1 VDCVVEDEM
10 PLWSRIRNVIRGDRL
25 SREIDEELQSHLVEA
40 VAQGRD
46 PGEARRAFGGVL
58 QRREESRDIRLVAWI
73 ESLRADAVFGCRQLL
88 KRKVT
93 SAAAVLSLALAI
105 GACTSAFRLIDA
117 MLLRPLPVAEPE
129 QLYALY
135 RQGIGFDGKPQT
147 FDGWAYPSFQLMR
160 AAVKGQAELIAIS
173 YAHTMDLTYRS
184 DQEMEKAYL
193 QYVSGWMFSSFGLRP
208 ALGRLL
214 TENDDLKPGAHPYA
228 VLSYDYWKRRF
239 GQDPKV
245 IGRTFQMGE
254 RLYEIVGVGP
264 EPFTG
269 TDTGTVTDVFVPTMM
284 NAAVVRDDATWH
296 RTLARLNPGVAI
308 EPVRQKLHAT
318 SRAFEVER
326 AKGFTG
332 MTRKSIDRFI
342 DQTLILEPAAAG
354 ISGLQQDYR
363 RSLMA
368 LGVLVALV
376 LLIACA
382 NVANLMT
389 AQAAARAREMAL
401 RVAIGAGRWRLVQL
415 VLVESAML
423 GLLSAAAGGLFAW
436 WSAPF
441 VVSRINPPDN
451 PARLFLPADW
461 RVLGFGLA
469 LTLGVTLLFGL
480 APALRASGVKPA
492 STLKGGGDPHS
503 RRRLMNALIAAQ
515 VAFCFLV
522 LFAAGLFAATFERLS
537 NRPTGFSAER
547 LIALD
552 TVTQQAQP
560 PVVWDQVAEHL
571 RNVPGVQ
578 TVALAWWPLLGGGA
592 WNGFI
597 SVNGAPPG
605 PVLGYFL
612 FVSPGWMDAMKI
624 PLLDGRDFR
633 PGDTSPGVAIVSE
646 TFARQFFNGESP
658 LGKWYARGLNR
669 FQVVGLV
676 RDAAYRNLREPMLPV
691 AYVPFQSVGADGA
704 LRPIRDASFIV
715 RTSSAN
721 PLALA
726 STLRREVPA
735 ARPEFRVSNIRTQ
748 AELVRAQTI
757 RERLLAMLALFF
769 AGVALLLAGIGLY
782 GVLDYGVLQRRRE
795 IGIRIAI
802 GAPAAD
808 IARRV
813 TVDVFSM
820 VIVGAVAGV
829 ALGMASVR
837 YIETLF
843 YQVRATDLGMLALP
857 SLTMGVVAL
866 AAALPAVLRAIR
878 IDPVTMLRAD

>member
-1 VDCVVEDEM
+1 MSV
-10 PLWSRIRNVIRGDRL
+10 LSRITNVLRGNHL
-25 SREIDEELQSHLVEA
+25 NREIDEELQSHLAEA
-40 VAQGRD
+40 SEQGRD
-46 PGEARRAFGGVL
+46 PAETRRAFGSAL
-58 QRREESRDIRLVAWI
+58 RHREESRDIRLIAWLD
-73 ESLRADAVFGCRQLL
+73 SLRADAVFGWRQLI
-88 KRKVT
+88 KKKVT

-117 MLLRPLPVAEPE
+117 LLLRPLPVAEPE
-129 QLYALY
+129 RLYALE
-135 RQGIGFDGKPQT
+135 RQGTGFDGKPST
-147 FDGWAYPSFQLMR
+147 FDGWAYPSFRLMR
-160 AAVKGQAELIAIS
+160 AAMRSQGELIAVS
-173 YAHTMDLTYRS
+173 YAVTVDLTYRS
-184 DQEMEKAYL
+184 DQEMEKACL
-193 QYVSGWMFSSFGLRP
+193 QYVSGWMFASFGLRP
-208 ALGRLL
+208 ALGRLF
-214 TENDDLKPGAHPYA
+214 TENDDRQPGAHPYA

-245 IGRTFQMGE
+245 VGRAFQMGD

-269 TDTGTVTDVFVPTMM
+269 TETGTVTDIFLPTMM
-284 NAAVVRDDATWH
+284 HQAVVRDDSTWH
-296 RTLARLNPGVAI
+296 RTLARLNPGVAL
-308 EPVRQKLHAT
+308 EPLRQKLDAT
-318 SRAFEVER
+318 SRSFEQER
-326 AKGFTG
+326 AKGFSG
-332 MTRKSIDRFI
+332 MTKQSINRFI
-342 DQTLILEPAAAG
+342 EQTLVLEPAAAG
-354 ISGLQQDYR
+354 VSGLQQDYR
-363 RSLMA
+363 RSLIA
-368 LGVLVALV
+368 IGVLVALV

-401 RVAIGAGRWRLVQL
+401 RVSIGAGRWRLVQL

-423 GLLSAAAGGLFAW
+423 GLLAAAVGGLFAW

-441 VVSRINPPDN
+441 VVSRINSPGN
-451 PARLFLPADW
+451 PVRLSLPMDW

-469 LTLGVTLLFGL
+469 LTLGVTVLFGL
-480 APALRASGVKPA
+480 APALRASAIKPA
-492 STLKGGGDPHS
+492 SALKGGTDPHA
-503 RRRLMNALIAAQ
+503 RRRLMYALIAAQ

-522 LFAAGLFAATFERLS
+522 LFVAGLFAATFDRLS

-547 LIALD
+547 LLYLYTIPARP
-552 TVTQQAQP
+552 QS
-560 PVVWDQVAEHL
+560 PVAWEQVADHL
-571 RNVPGVQ
+571 RTVPGVEK
-578 TVALAWWPLLGGGA
+578 VALAGWPLLSR
-592 WNGFI
+592 NSTNSFV

-605 PVLGYFL
+605 PVLAYFL
-612 FVSPGWMDAMKI
+612 GVSPGWIDVMKI

-633 PGDTSPGVAIVSE
+633 ADDTTAPGIGSGAAIVNE
-646 TFARQFFNGESP
+646 TFAKQYFDGENPIGKSFQNTHRQ
-658 LGKWYARGLNR
+658 NR
-669 FQVVGLV
+669 YQIVGLV
-676 RDAAYRNLREPMLPV
+676 RDAPYRSLREAILPV
-691 AYVPFQSVGADGA
+691 AYVPFRLIDAGGA
-704 LRPIRDASFIV
+704 LQPIGQAAFIV

-735 ARPEFRVSNIRTQ
+735 ARSEFRVSNIGTQ

-802 GAPAAD
+802 GAPAVD

-829 ALGMASVR
+829 ALGMVSVR
-837 YIETLF
+837 YIATLF
-843 YQVRATDLGMLALP
+843 YQVKATDPGILALP
-857 SLTMGVVAL
+857 SLTILVVAQL
-866 AAALPAVLRAIR
+866 AALPAVVRAIR
-878 IDPVTMLRAD
+878 IDPVSMLRAD